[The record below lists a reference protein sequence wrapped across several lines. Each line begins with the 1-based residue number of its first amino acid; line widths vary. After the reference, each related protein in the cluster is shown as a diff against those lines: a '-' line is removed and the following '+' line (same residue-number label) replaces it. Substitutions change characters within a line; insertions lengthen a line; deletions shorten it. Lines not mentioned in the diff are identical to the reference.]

1 MVLWGGG
8 NTQWVVCLS
17 VSVCAPEWKAETQIA
32 ELICHRQTRVW
43 GDTRLVWDP
52 PNWLSWSLPSLV
64 MWRLCNVVQPAAGV
78 EISHP
83 THKPS
88 FLFPDKSFL
97 VTTAI
102 LLTWP
107 KEHPVSWIHYLQQFS
122 MFIFF
127 FSTYMSMNTHLAFE
141 CISFMLPQKHGI
153 VLTTGYALFTYYHF
167 YCGPAGLQAKQS
179 LLHYNPHW
187 GNEGFKIWH
196 EAQWT

>member
-32 ELICHRQTRVW
+32 ELICHRQTWVW
-43 GDTRLVWDP
+43 GDTRLIWDP

-122 MFIFF
+122 IFF
-127 FSTYMSMNTHLAFE
+127 QHIHEHEHSLSLWVHFLHVTAEAWNCTNNWLCTFHIL
-141 CISFMLPQKHGI
+141 SFLLWACGA
-153 VLTTGYALFTYYHF
+153 TGETIAA
-167 YCGPAGLQAKQS
+167 PLQSS
-179 LLHYNPHW
+179 LR
-187 GNEGFKIWH
+187 
-196 EAQWT
+196 